1 VVGRVWRP
9 LCAAPGCRRSLAI
22 FLEAHPRSPKVA
34 AWSVASRKYAAGSQA
49 DILNHDRYAVRVKTE
64 SMYSLATV
72 TKMADKQLTKTR
84 YAY

>member
-1 VVGRVWRP
+1 
-9 LCAAPGCRRSLAI
+9 
-22 FLEAHPRSPKVA
+22 
-34 AWSVASRKYAAGSQA
+34 VASRKYAAGSQA